1 MGENDG
7 KRGEPRRTT
16 RRHGH
21 CCPLDEREGQSS
33 DQDAT
38 GQAGGTGMEGNDDQR
53 AGQTF
58 PHHIFK
64 LRLIPTQGSSFLF
77 WTPLPRSVS
86 KSTRGSAAASF
97 CLPVY
102 LSLVYC
108 SSLHKTWPVCLKSTP
123 IDPLSIAN
131 TTGRFFF
138 FAGRR
143 QISCNVFCSVPLPS
157 SHRGISPVL

>member
-21 CCPLDEREGQSS
+21 CCPLDGREGQSS

-108 SSLHKTWPVCLKSTP
+108 SSLHKTWPVCLSKHTHRP
-123 IDPLSIAN
+123 TFNCKYDRTL
-131 TTGRFFF
+131 FLF
-138 FAGRR
+138 RR
-143 QISCNVFCSVPLPS
+143 QTPDLLQ
-157 SHRGISPVL
+157 RVLQRALA